1 MPEGSY
7 CVLDAADVQKMFSD
21 MQARM
26 KRAVLR
32 RALVAAINVIA
43 DEVRQA
49 CPDVTGVMQA
59 SLGTKVSTS
68 SDGLKGSAR
77 IVWNNDQGVVVARVE
92 FGHTNVGHQPE
103 LKNLGSVT
111 PPHPF
116 FWNACDRALPKA
128 LEVYTLMV
136 ESEVIAR
143 EGL

>member
-1 MPEGSY
+1 
-7 CVLDAADVQKMFSD
+7 MFD
-21 MQARM
+21 GMQARL
-26 KRAVLR
+26 KRQVLR

-43 DEVRQA
+43 DEVRNA

-77 IVWNNDQGVVVARVE
+77 IIWNNDQGIIVARVC
-92 FGHTNVGHQPE
+92 FGHVNIGHEPG

-111 PPHPF
+111 PPADF
-116 FWNACDRALPKA
+116 FWPAVDRSLDRALAAYSAAVEEA
-128 LEVYTLMV
+128 LIE
-136 ESEVIAR
+136 R